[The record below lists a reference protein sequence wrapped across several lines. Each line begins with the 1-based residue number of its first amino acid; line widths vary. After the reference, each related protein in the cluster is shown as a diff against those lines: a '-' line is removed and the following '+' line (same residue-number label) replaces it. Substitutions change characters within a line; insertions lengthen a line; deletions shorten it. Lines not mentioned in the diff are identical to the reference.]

1 MPTWK
6 LLVKQFFQNK
16 LLFSLWA
23 VFHAFTAVYFVFR
36 TIRLAGADAEPL
48 SYLCISL
55 ELAVLVFI
63 FFLFLAFI
71 DCARLQKVRL
81 HECMCATGKGTQAV
95 LMTQVVI
102 LLLLAL
108 GYTAALFLLNAAVYL
123 ILFPFKGAYLLH
135 IAGTL
140 LLYLCMPGL
149 IAVLLGAF
157 AAQLQKKWAAYLVM
171 LLFLAASTEIFAGV
185 SDIVY
190 NSMGV
195 SLYPLYHV
203 FRIFPIGLD
212 WMPIAN
218 YGYETLPQRYFMALF
233 WALLFAGGLVWSI
246 RPQHKKR
253 LFACILCFCMS
264 ISFLIAGQLP
274 ASRVLPGHDPEKGF
288 SADAIYYMDAD
299 QRNQPADFH
308 VTEYQLDM
316 RVDRMLF
323 MTASMRPDK
332 TDLPQYLFTLY
343 HGYQVSSVTD
353 GSGDPLAFQQD
364 GDYLEV
370 RNPDG
375 RSLERIIMCYSG
387 SAPKFY
393 SNRQGVF
400 LPGFFAFYPRSGY
413 HMMFDNYLQGF
424 HRITSVQESL
434 FDIRVQTHK
443 NVYCNLE
450 RSGENSFRGS
460 SNALTLM
467 SGFLQSMKVGDLT
480 VVYPF
485 LATGEFNPGNIESI
499 VSKYAES
506 PVIPSR
512 VKTIFIMPNTNLVT
526 AYERFAQYSDHMA
539 ILQLLGM
546 EEMYEMQKTDANKV
560 KLVQIFEMY
569 QYDRPM
575 FQHIVETTDDRDFRL
590 FHKATQK
597 IGEAEIRK
605 GVNWFLSDDSD
616 TRTIQEFLESLMG
629 GN

>member
-36 TIRLAGADAEPL
+36 TIRLAGADVEPL

-55 ELAVLVFI
+55 ELSVLVFI
-63 FFLFLAFI
+63 YFLFLAFI

-81 HECMCATGKGTQAV
+81 HECLRVTRQGMQTVLWTQIII
-95 LMTQVVI
+95 LFLQV
-102 LLLLAL
+102 L
-108 GYTAALFLLNAAVYL
+108 GYTAALFLLNVAVYL
-123 ILFPFKGAYLLH
+123 TQFPVEGAYLLH
-135 IAGTL
+135 IADTL
-140 LLYLCMPGL
+140 LINLCMPGL
-149 IAVLLGAF
+149 VAILLGAF
-157 AAQLQKKWAAYLVM
+157 AAQMRKKWAAYLLI
-171 LLFLAASTEIFAGV
+171 LLFLTASTQIFAEV

-203 FRIFPIGLD
+203 FRIFPVGLD

-218 YGYETLPQRYFMALF
+218 YGYETLPQRYFLALF
-233 WALLFAGGLVWSI
+233 WVMLFAGGLFLAI

-253 LFACILCFCMS
+253 IVVCILCFCMS

-274 ASRVLPGHDPEKGF
+274 HSRVMPGHDPEKGF
-288 SADAIYYMDAD
+288 SADAIYYLDAV
-299 QRNQPADFH
+299 QRNEPADFH
-308 VTEYQLDM
+308 VTEYQLDL

-323 MTASMRPDK
+323 MTASIRPDQ

-343 HGYQVSSVTD
+343 HGYQVDSVTD
-353 GSGDPLAFQQD
+353 GSGAPLSFEQE
-364 GDYLEV
+364 GDYLKV
-370 RNPDG
+370 NNPG
-375 RSLERIIMCYSG
+375 SQPLERIIMQYCG

-393 SNRQGVF
+393 SNRQGIF

-424 HRITSVQESL
+424 RRIASVEESL
-434 FDIRVQTHK
+434 FDVRVQTPK
-443 NVYCNLE
+443 SVFCNLE

-467 SGFLQSMKVGDLT
+467 SGFLQSMQVGDIT

-485 LATGEFNPGNIESI
+485 LAMGEFNPGNIERI
-499 VSKYAES
+499 VSEYADS
-506 PVIPSR
+506 PVIPSH

-526 AYERFAQYSDHMA
+526 AYERFAQYSDHMSV
-539 ILQLLGM
+539 LQLLGM

-560 KLVQIFEMY
+560 KLLQIFEMY
-569 QYDRPM
+569 QYDRPT
-575 FQHIVETTDDRDFRL
+575 FQHIVDTTDDIDFRL
-590 FHKATQK
+590 FHEAAQK
-597 IGEAEIRK
+597 MDEAKLRK
-605 GVNWFLSDDSD
+605 GIDWFLSDDSD
-616 TRTIQEFLESLMG
+616 TRTIREFLESLMG
-629 GN
+629 GD